1 MAKVIALITAGGS
14 GSRMGAEIKKQYLE
28 INNKPILA
36 HTIHRFQIT
45 EKVDEIVLTLPE
57 EDIPSV
63 KKNIIERYNF
73 SKLKLICSG
82 GSTRQDSV
90 LNALNSISAEEDDL
104 ILIHDGV
111 RPFISHE
118 MILNCIGSLEGSD
131 GSVTA
136 IKPVNTIK
144 ELSGQNISFTL
155 DRDKLISVQTPQTF
169 RIGLIKKCHEEA
181 KADNFYATDDSALL
195 EKYGEKILG
204 RAPVIKVVEGSSFNI
219 KITDKND
226 LILASAIFDS
236 LSI

>member
-1 MAKVIALITAGGS
+1 MSKVTALITAGGS
-14 GSRMGAEIKKQYLE
+14 GSRMGGGIKKQYLE

-45 EKVDEIVLTLPE
+45 EKIDEIVLTLPE
-57 EDIPSV
+57 DDIPSV

-73 SKLKLICSG
+73 NKVKLICSG

-90 LNALNSISAEEDDL
+90 LNALHSIRAEKDDI
-104 ILIHDGV
+104 ILIHDAV

-118 MILNCIGSLEGSD
+118 IILNCIESLEGSD

-144 ELSGQNISFTL
+144 ELSCQSVSFTL
-155 DRDKLISVQTPQTF
+155 DRSKLISVQTPQSF
-169 RIGLIKKCHEEA
+169 RTELIRKCSESA
-181 KADNFYATDDSALL
+181 KADNFYATDDSALV

-204 RAPVIKVVEGSSFNI
+204 RTPVIKVVEGSSFNI

-226 LILASAIFDS
+226 MILASAIFDS
-236 LSI
+236 LSV

>member
-1 MAKVIALITAGGS
+1 MSKVTALITAGGS
-14 GSRMGAEIKKQYLE
+14 GSRMGGGIKKQYLE

-45 EKVDEIVLTLPE
+45 EKIDEIVLTLPE
-57 EDIPSV
+57 DDIPSV

-73 SKLKLICSG
+73 NKVKLICSG

-90 LNALNSISAEEDDL
+90 LNALHSIRAEKDD
-104 ILIHDGV
+104 IKLIHDAV
-111 RPFISHE
+111 RPFISHG
-118 MILNCIGSLEGSD
+118 IKLNCIASLGDSD

-136 IKPVNTIK
+136 IKPVNTVK
-144 ELSGQNISFTL
+144 ELCGRNISFTL

-169 RIGLIKKCHEEA
+169 RIGLIRKCSEGA
-181 KADNFYATDDSALL
+181 KADNFYATDDSALV
-195 EKYGEKILG
+195 EKYGKKILG
-204 RAPVIKVVEGSSFNI
+204 RDPVIKVVQGSSFNI

-226 LILASAIFDS
+226 MILASAIFDS

>member
-1 MAKVIALITAGGS
+1 MSKVTALITAGGS
-14 GSRMGAEIKKQYLE
+14 GSRMGGGIKKQYLE

-45 EKVDEIVLTLPE
+45 EKIDEIVLTLPE
-57 EDIPSV
+57 DDIPSV

-73 SKLKLICSG
+73 NKVKLICSG

-90 LNALNSISAEEDDL
+90 LNALHSIRAEKDDI
-104 ILIHDGV
+104 ILIHDAV

-118 MILNCIGSLEGSD
+118 IILNCIESLEGSD

-144 ELSGQNISFTL
+144 ELSGQSVSFTL
-155 DRDKLISVQTPQTF
+155 DRSKLISVQTPQSF
-169 RIGLIKKCHEEA
+169 RTELIRKCSESA
-181 KADNFYATDDSALL
+181 KADNFYATDDSALV

-204 RAPVIKVVEGSSFNI
+204 RTPVIKVVEGSSFNI

-226 LILASAIFDS
+226 MILASAIFDS
-236 LSI
+236 LSV

>member
-1 MAKVIALITAGGS
+1 MTKMIALITAAGS
-14 GSRMGAEIKKQYLE
+14 GSRMGSGIKKQYSE
-28 INNKPILA
+28 INNKPRLA
-36 HTIHRFQIT
+36 HTIHRFHFT
-45 EKVDEIVLTLPE
+45 EKIDEIVLTLPE

-63 KKNIIERYNF
+63 KKNIVERYNF

-82 GSTRQDSV
+82 GSTRQDSI
-90 LNALNSISAEEDDL
+90 LNALNSIKAEESDL
-104 ILIHDGV
+104 ILIHDAV

-118 MILNCIGSLEGSD
+118 IIQNCIKSLENAD
-131 GSVTA
+131 CSVTA
-136 IKPVNTIK
+136 IKPINTIK
-144 ELSGQNISFTL
+144 ELSGHNISVTL

-169 RIGLIKKCHEEA
+169 RIGLIKRCHEKA
-181 KADNFYATDDSALL
+181 KADNFYATDDSALV